1 MLNYTA
7 QIPAV
12 MAEVANRTVLIDGE
26 VGKLQTTVN
35 NLVGVSDG
43 ETILALQTEIDRWNR
58 EQAGQN
64 EKVQRFAKLGEGAY
78 VDMVSTDR
86 MLAARFD
93 RRA

>member
-12 MAEVANRTVLIDGE
+12 MADVANKTVLIDGE
-26 VGKLQTTVN
+26 VTRLQGIVN
-35 NLVGVSDG
+35 DLVGSSDG
-43 ETILALQTEIDRWNR
+43 ETILALQSAIDVWNR
-58 EQAGQN
+58 EQADQS
-64 EKVQRFAKLGEGAY
+64 EKVKRFAKLGEGAY

-86 MLAARFD
+86 QLAGRFD